1 MCVFHSLFIFC
12 WKTKQIY
19 KNKIKIQCDYVTAII
34 ISKELTEISQY
45 LYKIKIYLFS
55 EHTHTAWA
63 ELKKEKRIFFL
74 IYIN

>member
-1 MCVFHSLFIFC
+1 M
-12 WKTKQIY
+12 
-19 KNKIKIQCDYVTAII
+19 KIQCDYVTAII